1 MSVQNVLTIRQKRYG
16 EFTDNARIAQSLKD
30 VMRLSDSENDGGG
43 GWNTLTPDQK
53 EALDM
58 IQTKISRLLTGD
70 PNYPDN
76 WTDIQGFAK
85 LVENRLLTGSS
96 YKEPTK
102 KK

>member
-1 MSVQNVLTIRQKRYG
+1 MSAQDTLNARQKRYG
-16 EFTDNARIAQSLKD
+16 EFTDNARIAQNLKD
-30 VMRLSDSENDGGG
+30 IMRLSDSENDGEG
-43 GWNTLTPDQK
+43 GWSKLTPDQK

-76 WTDIQGFAK
+76 WHDIQGFAK

-96 YKEPTK
+96 YKEPAK